1 MKINAMNAFTR
12 SLVRFIWLGVSISLI
27 GSCSNESEIGT
38 PEAGNWYPV
47 RVGATWIYQV
57 DSIWIDCVAGRN
69 DTFRYQVRERMDGW
83 ISGAG
88 GDSLMKIT
96 RQMRNDSSQNWGI
109 PRIWHTR
116 LAPGKAIKTEE
127 NNSIIKLVFPMK
139 IGLSWDGW
147 AFIPE
152 PAPELFEYVEID
164 SPFLGFDSTALV
176 IQRNNENLLEKQYF
190 AERYARNT
198 GLIYAYRCDVTGIVT
213 NPDDPN
219 DCSALLPPD
228 QPWSVIPIL
237 KRVKF
242 GYQYEQKLLEYI
254 P

>member
-1 MKINAMNAFTR
+1 
-12 SLVRFIWLGVSISLI
+12 
-27 GSCSNESEIGT
+27 
-38 PEAGNWYPV
+38 
-47 RVGATWIYQV
+47 
-57 DSIWIDCVAGRN
+57 
-69 DTFRYQVRERMDGW
+69 
-83 ISGAG
+83 
-88 GDSLMKIT
+88 
-96 RQMRNDSSQNWGI
+96 
-109 PRIWHTR
+109 
-116 LAPGKAIKTEE
+116 
-127 NNSIIKLVFPMK
+127 MK

-152 PAPELFEYVEID
+152 PAPELFKYAEID

-198 GLIYAYRCDVTGIVT
+198 GLIYAYRCNVTGIVT